1 MPNSLYQRIVW
12 GKHKKN
18 VSETIRTM
26 KLKESQSIAI
36 KNVSEYINERKEKYI
51 GMTEMILN
59 QSNID
64 NKVFEEYC
72 VNVTKYAQIALHFHP
87 DRIFSKG
94 TNVIDGL
101 LQCGIY
107 KNQFETNISAGS
119 VSAFSG
125 GNRDIWE
132 KEIFK
137 EAYQFA
143 KPSERP
149 KYGSLNL
156 TLTEDGP
163 SPRFGSC
170 FFLLKPE
177 VKKRA
182 TFTYGDTYDSP
193 QELGTIDSFE
203 LINAGLLKDL
213 FTRGTALGEKNI
225 NVNDFLRLVNRLLL
239 QATDLRTFRKS
250 SKNLDFYVEA
260 QIHGD
265 ILLDKD
271 IDSLV
276 VDFSYWG
283 TDIANQFET
292 LCEKYGIELIWNSG
306 LELGT
311 SEFPNNFRGAEVPYY
326 AKKYGIEGKLN
337 AYLIGRASKKMNR
350 EHDDLQMLKYLWH
363 CIVRFGKEIKMPAPN
378 NKFVLR

>member
-1 MPNSLYQRIVW
+1 
-12 GKHKKN
+12 
-18 VSETIRTM
+18 M
-26 KLKESQSIAI
+26 KLTESQNIAI

-51 GMTEMILN
+51 DITEMILY

-64 NKVFEEYC
+64 DCDFNKYC
-72 VNVTKYAQIALHFHP
+72 ENVIKYSQIALHFHP
-87 DRIFSKG
+87 DRIFSKD
-94 TNVIDGL
+94 TNVIDGM
-101 LQCGIY
+101 LQSGIY

-125 GNRDIWE
+125 GNRDKWE

-137 EAYQFA
+137 GAYQFA

-170 FFLLKPE
+170 YFLLKPE

-193 QELGTIDSFE
+193 LELGTIDNFE

-213 FTRGTALGEKNI
+213 FTRGTALGEKDM
-225 NVNDFLRLVNRLLL
+225 NVIDFLKLVNRLLP
-239 QATDLRTFRKS
+239 QSTYLRNYRKN
-250 SKNLDFYVEA
+250 SKNLDFYIEA

-276 VDFSYWG
+276 VDLSYWG
-283 TDIANQFET
+283 TDIATQLET
-292 LCEKYGIELIWNSG
+292 LCEKYDIGLIWNSG
-306 LELGT
+306 LELEI
-311 SEFPNNFRGAEVPYY
+311 SEFPNNFRGAEVPFY
-326 AKKYGIEGKLN
+326 AEKFGIDGKLN
-337 AYLIGRASKKMNR
+337 AYLIGRASKQMNQ
-350 EHDDLQMLKYLWH
+350 EHDNLQMLKYLWH
-363 CIVRFGKEIKMPAPN
+363 CIVRFGKEIKTPAPN
-378 NKFVLR
+378 NKYT